1 MADLDG
7 RIGVRIHRCRTYLRK
22 WFPGT
27 PVWIWSALF
36 IVVIF
41 TSNALSVRFFAE
53 TEFWF
58 SFIKVAAIV
67 LFILI
72 GGCAVF
78 GVLPI
83 QGYDHAPLF
92 ENFVKDGLF
101 PNGWMPVFTTMLT
114 VNFAFSGT
122 ELIGVTAGETKDPDK
137 AIPKAIHT
145 TLFRLV
151 IFFIGS
157 IVVMASLIP
166 WQDAGVDESPFVLV
180 FNSIGLPFAGDVMN
194 FVVLTAILSA
204 ANSGLYAST
213 RMLWS
218 LANEDMIPHNIAKTN
233 SRGVPMTALCLSM
246 IGGLLA
252 LLSSVVA
259 ASTVYLVLVSVS
271 GLAVVIVCFQQ
282 FGPSDRLRTS
292 RSSCIRTTVTS
303 TIRKPKPGRL
313 IPPVPNRPS
322 PIWYRNGSTREPDS
336 LEDAAERLQTISEP

>member
-1 MADLDG
+1 
-7 RIGVRIHRCRTYLRK
+7 
-22 WFPGT
+22 
-27 PVWIWSALF
+27 
-36 IVVIF
+36 
-41 TSNALSVRFFAE
+41 
-53 TEFWF
+53 
-58 SFIKVAAIV
+58 
-67 LFILI
+67 
-72 GGCAVF
+72 
-78 GVLPI
+78 
-83 QGYDHAPLF
+83 
-92 ENFVKDGLF
+92 
-101 PNGWMPVFTTMLT
+101 
-114 VNFAFSGT
+114 
-122 ELIGVTAGETKDPDK
+122 
-137 AIPKAIHT
+137 
-145 TLFRLV
+145 
-151 IFFIGS
+151 
-157 IVVMASLIP
+157 MASLIP

-292 RSSCIRTTVTS
+292 IIVYPNNGDIYDSKTKTWSPNPTGSEPAFAHLVPQWIDAGARLIGGCCRTTPDDIRT
-303 TIRKPKPGRL
+303 IAQ
-313 IPPVPNRPS
+313 
-322 PIWYRNGSTREPDS
+322 
-336 LEDAAERLQTISEP
+336 AASANV

>member
-1 MADLDG
+1 M
-7 RIGVRIHRCRTYLRK
+7 
-22 WFPGT
+22 
-27 PVWIWSALF
+27 
-36 IVVIF
+36 VIF

-233 SRGVPMTALCLSM
+233 SRGVPMTALRLSM

-271 GLAVVIVCFQQ
+271 GLAVVIRVLPAIRAIRQVTDKPIIVYPNNGDIYDPKTKTWSPNPTGSEPAFAHLVPQWIDA
-282 FGPSDRLRTS
+282 GARLIGGCCRTTPDD
-292 RSSCIRTTVTS
+292 IRT
-303 TIRKPKPGRL
+303 IAH
-313 IPPVPNRPS
+313 
-322 PIWYRNGSTREPDS
+322 
-336 LEDAAERLQTISEP
+336 AASANV

>member
-1 MADLDG
+1 
-7 RIGVRIHRCRTYLRK
+7 
-22 WFPGT
+22 
-27 PVWIWSALF
+27 
-36 IVVIF
+36 
-41 TSNALSVRFFAE
+41 
-53 TEFWF
+53 
-58 SFIKVAAIV
+58 
-67 LFILI
+67 
-72 GGCAVF
+72 
-78 GVLPI
+78 
-83 QGYDHAPLF
+83 
-92 ENFVKDGLF
+92 
-101 PNGWMPVFTTMLT
+101 MPVFTTMLT

-137 AIPKAIHT
+137 AIPKASHT

-218 LANEDMIPHNIAKTN
+218 LANEDMIPHNIAKNN
-233 SRGVPMTALCLSM
+233 SRGVPMTALRLSM

-271 GLAVVIVCFQQ
+271 GLADGACA
-282 FGPSDRLRTS
+282 
-292 RSSCIRTTVTS
+292 SSNSGYPTGYGQADHRV
-303 TIRKPKPGRL
+303 
-313 IPPVPNRPS
+313 
-322 PIWYRNGSTREPDS
+322 
-336 LEDAAERLQTISEP
+336 SEQR

>member
-1 MADLDG
+1 M
-7 RIGVRIHRCRTYLRK
+7 
-22 WFPGT
+22 
-27 PVWIWSALF
+27 
-36 IVVIF
+36 VIF

-137 AIPKAIHT
+137 AFPKAIHT

-151 IFFIGS
+151 IFFTGS
-157 IVVMASLIP
+157 IMVMASLIP
-166 WQDAGVDESPFVLV
+166 WQDAGVDESPLR
-180 FNSIGLPFAGDVMN
+180 AGVQLHWSAFRRRRDELRCAHRDSFGCELRVVRLHTHA
-194 FVVLTAILSA
+194 VVL
-204 ANSGLYAST
+204 G
-213 RMLWS
+213 
-218 LANEDMIPHNIAKTN
+218 
-233 SRGVPMTALCLSM
+233 
-246 IGGLLA
+246 
-252 LLSSVVA
+252 
-259 ASTVYLVLVSVS
+259 
-271 GLAVVIVCFQQ
+271 
-282 FGPSDRLRTS
+282 
-292 RSSCIRTTVTS
+292 
-303 TIRKPKPGRL
+303 
-313 IPPVPNRPS
+313 
-322 PIWYRNGSTREPDS
+322 
-336 LEDAAERLQTISEP
+336 ERRHDPTQHRQNQ

>member
-1 MADLDG
+1 
-7 RIGVRIHRCRTYLRK
+7 
-22 WFPGT
+22 
-27 PVWIWSALF
+27 
-36 IVVIF
+36 
-41 TSNALSVRFFAE
+41 
-53 TEFWF
+53 
-58 SFIKVAAIV
+58 
-67 LFILI
+67 
-72 GGCAVF
+72 
-78 GVLPI
+78 
-83 QGYDHAPLF
+83 
-92 ENFVKDGLF
+92 
-101 PNGWMPVFTTMLT
+101 
-114 VNFAFSGT
+114 
-122 ELIGVTAGETKDPDK
+122 
-137 AIPKAIHT
+137 
-145 TLFRLV
+145 
-151 IFFIGS
+151 
-157 IVVMASLIP
+157 
-166 WQDAGVDESPFVLV
+166 
-180 FNSIGLPFAGDVMN
+180 MN